1 MKNTLFFLGLFLT
14 SVYVFSA
21 ADKES
26 LPTEK
31 HSSAEVSFMA
41 REYAHVYGGLPTDNF
56 VKPQPKVFF
65 SDRTGGIERV
75 EIQDLPDGH
84 EIKLKDG
91 EVAKIKRSVDK
102 GENLMEI
109 SAGATHAFLF
119 QDKDGK
125 WHAYSC
131 SWCESQDLEDE
142 SVDIT
147 C

>member
-125 WHAYSC
+125 WHSC
-131 SWCESQDLEDE
+131 GGIWYISRS
-142 SVDIT
+142 
-147 C
+147 